1 MCKSIIIS
9 IIFLLSLIFNLPVL
23 AEDSESIWGS
33 LKYSKTYLR
42 TGPSKDNKVMW
53 VYKKKGLPVKLM
65 RTKGDW
71 KEVILPKSQK
81 GWINSSQ
88 FSKIRTALISDN
100 VSETE
105 KVLKNHKPLSIKD
118 KNKNPIAYVH
128 KGVIVKL
135 ISCSND
141 LCEVGLD
148 IKKEKYF
155 FRNSY
160 SLNGYIEKNNLWGVE

>member
-1 MCKSIIIS
+1 MYKFLNIS
-9 IIFLLSLIFNLPVL
+9 LIFSLFLIFNLPLL
-23 AEDSESIWGS
+23 AEESESIWGS

-42 TGPSKDNKVMW
+42 TGPSKNNKVMW
-53 VYKKKGLPVKLM
+53 VYKKKGLPIKLI

-71 KEVILPKSQK
+71 SEVILPKNQK

-88 FSKIRTALISDN
+88 FSKRRTASISDN
-100 VSETE
+100 ISETE

-135 ISCSND
+135 ISCSSD
-141 LCEVGLD
+141 ICEVEIE

-160 SLNGYIEKNNLWGVE
+160 SLKGYIEKNNLWGVE

>member
-1 MCKSIIIS
+1 MCKSITIS
-9 IIFLLSLIFNLPVL
+9 IIFLSFLIFNLPTL
-23 AEDSESIWGS
+23 ADDSGSIWGS

-53 VYKKKGLPVKLM
+53 VYKKKGLPVKVI

-71 KEVILPKSQK
+71 KEVTLPKNQK

-88 FSKIRTALISDN
+88 FSKRRTVLIRDHI
-100 VSETE
+100 SETE
-105 KVLKNHKPLSIKD
+105 KVLRNHKPLSIKD
-118 KNKNPIAYVH
+118 SNKNPIAYVH

-141 LCEVGLD
+141 LCEVGID

-160 SLNGYIEKNNLWGVE
+160 SLNGYIEKNNLWGVD

>member
-9 IIFLLSLIFNLPVL
+9 IIFLSFLMFNLPTL
-23 AEDSESIWGS
+23 ADDSNSIWGS

-42 TGPSKDNKVMW
+42 TGPSKNNKVMW
-53 VYKKKGLPVKLM
+53 VYKKKGLPVKII
-65 RTKGDW
+65 RVKGDW
-71 KEVILPKSQK
+71 KEVILPKNQK

-88 FSKIRTALISDN
+88 FSKRRTALIRDHI
-100 VSETE
+100 SETE
-105 KVLKNHKPLSIKD
+105 KVLRNHKSLSIKD
-118 KNKNPIAYVH
+118 RNKNPIAYVH

-141 LCEVGLD
+141 LCEVGID

-160 SLNGYIEKNNLWGVE
+160 SLNGYIEKNNLWGVD

>member
-1 MCKSIIIS
+1 MCKPIIIS
-9 IIFLLSLIFNLPVL
+9 IIFSSFLIFNLPVL
-23 AEDSESIWGS
+23 AEDSDNIWGS

-53 VYKKKGLPVKLM
+53 VYKKKGLPVKVI

-71 KEVILPKSQK
+71 KEVTLPKNQK

-88 FSKIRTALISDN
+88 FSKRRTVLIRDHI
-100 VSETE
+100 SETE

-118 KNKNPIAYVH
+118 RNKNPIAYVH
-128 KGVIVKL
+128 KGVIIKL
-135 ISCSND
+135 ISCSNE
-141 LCEVGLD
+141 LCEVEID

-160 SLNGYIEKNNLWGVE
+160 SLNGYIEKNSLWGVD

>member
-1 MCKSIIIS
+1 MCKPIIIS
-9 IIFLLSLIFNLPVL
+9 IIFSSFLIFNLPVL
-23 AEDSESIWGS
+23 AEDSDNIWGS

-53 VYKKKGLPVKLM
+53 VYKKKGLPVKVI

-71 KEVILPKSQK
+71 KEVTLPKNQK

-88 FSKIRTALISDN
+88 FSKRRTALIRDHI
-100 VSETE
+100 SETE
-105 KVLKNHKPLSIKD
+105 KVLRNHKSLSIKD
-118 KNKNPIAYVH
+118 RNKNPIAYVH
-128 KGVIVKL
+128 KGVIIKL
-135 ISCSND
+135 ISCLNE
-141 LCEVGLD
+141 LCEVGID

>member
-1 MCKSIIIS
+1 MYKSIIIS

-53 VYKKKGLPVKLM
+53 VYKKKGLPVKII
-65 RTKGDW
+65 RVKGDW
-71 KEVILPKSQK
+71 KEVILPKNQK

-88 FSKIRTALISDN
+88 FSKRRTALIRDHI
-100 VSETE
+100 SETE
-105 KVLKNHKPLSIKD
+105 KVLRNHKSLSIKD
-118 KNKNPIAYVH
+118 RNKNPIAYVH

-141 LCEVGLD
+141 LCEVGID

-160 SLNGYIEKNNLWGVE
+160 SLNGYIEKKNLWGVE

>member
-1 MCKSIIIS
+1 
-9 IIFLLSLIFNLPVL
+9 
-23 AEDSESIWGS
+23 
-33 LKYSKTYLR
+33 
-42 TGPSKDNKVMW
+42 
-53 VYKKKGLPVKLM
+53 M

-71 KEVILPKSQK
+71 KEVILPKNQK

-105 KVLKNHKPLSIKD
+105 KVLKNHRPLSIKD

-135 ISCSND
+135 MNCSNE
-141 LCEVGLD
+141 LCEVGID

-160 SLNGYIEKNNLWGVE
+160 SLSGYIEKNNLWGVE